1 MKTTFFKISL
11 FFLIHTLSSVS
22 FAADIIYDRL
32 AGSDRLMIDI
42 SYKSKIND
50 EFYTNKDQSCSKGL
64 DDCIDDIN
72 SWINSMQNE
81 INGQKYLSQF
91 SNVPPHIYKPKLVE
105 EFTKRYNKWSSEVK
119 AGNMCYF
126 LNLWIL
132 RSYNTNFYS
141 LANQDLA
148 IGNVANF
155 QNQALV
161 FDQFPGFG
169 YVMLARNGK
178 KLDLI
183 PNNFITQSVY
193 TRYQKFNNV
202 SDSDLRPKLKICGQF
217 LARYNGAAKE
227 GTVPIQEPVFI
238 FEASKPV
245 EVIDPKTLKTLDTI
259 PDEWFGYK

>member
-1 MKTTFFKISL
+1 MKITSSKMAL
-11 FFLIHTLSSVS
+11 FFLIYALSSIS

-32 AGSDRLMIDI
+32 ALSDRQMIDI
-42 SYKSKIND
+42 AKAWKF
-50 EFYTNKDQSCSKGL
+50 EKDPNRDQACLNGLNSCV
-64 DDCIDDIN
+64 DDIN
-72 SWINSMQNE
+72 SWLTSIQSE
-81 INGQKYLSQF
+81 AEGKKYLSQF
-91 SNVPPHIYKPKLVE
+91 SDVPPHIYKPKLAE
-105 EFTKRYNKWSSEVK
+105 EFKKRYTKWSEQVK
-119 AGNMCYF
+119 AGNICY
-126 LNLWIL
+126 LIDLWVL
-132 RSYNTNFYS
+132 RSYNSNFYS

-148 IGNVANF
+148 IGNVANY

-217 LARYNGAAKE
+217 SARYAGAAKE
-227 GTVPIQEPVFI
+227 GTVPIQEPAFI
-238 FEASKPV
+238 FEANKSV

-259 PDEWFGYK
+259 PDEWYGYK